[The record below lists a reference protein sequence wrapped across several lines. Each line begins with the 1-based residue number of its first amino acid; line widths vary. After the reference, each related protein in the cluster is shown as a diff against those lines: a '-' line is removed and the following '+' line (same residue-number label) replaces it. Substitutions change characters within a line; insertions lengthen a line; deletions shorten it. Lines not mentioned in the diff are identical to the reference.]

1 MPSRRSEIEMTAEE
15 VQAFVA
21 EQMVMQCATIG
32 PHGLPHMVPL
42 WFVTEMTPNPAQAAE
57 PPASV
62 TPHPAQAA
70 EPPASVTPHPAQA
83 AESPA
88 SGLELLGWT
97 YAKSQ
102 KARNLERDPRATLG
116 IEDGVE
122 YHELRGVMFECDV
135 QIERDAELVAGHGL
149 RLFDRYAP
157 GGLTPEIREMVAKQ
171 AQKRIGLRFV
181 PSRVVS
187 WDHRKLG
194 GRY

>member
-1 MPSRRSEIEMTAEE
+1 MPSRRNEIEMTAEE
-15 VQAFVA
+15 VQAFIA

-42 WFVTEMTPNPAQAAE
+42 WFVCDRAPHPAQAAE
-57 PPASV
+57 PPAAT

-70 EPPASVTPHPAQA
+70 EPPASGVQ
-83 AESPA
+83 
-88 SGLELLGWT
+88 LVGWT

-135 QIERDAELVAGHGL
+135 QIERDAERVERHGL
-149 RLFDRYAP
+149 RLFERYAP
-157 GGLTPEIREMVAKQ
+157 GGITPEIRGMVAKQ

-194 GRY
+194 GVY